1 MATAIASL
9 VLEAWHD
16 LDRVTVDLSREDAER
31 RIGSASPISW
41 TVAHC
46 THMVD
51 SWLNV
56 NFQGAQPHPFVN
68 GDAFRKG
75 AAGDPLDWKD
85 VQLAV
90 EEVRGSARKY
100 LESIGD
106 EQLNQ
111 RFPYTGSIEALRE
124 SGFSPRYAMMRIA
137 AHHYFHIG
145 EIVAAR
151 GSLGHEVG
159 DYPGLMEACV

>member
-1 MATAIASL
+1 MTTALAGL

-16 LDRVTVDLSREDAER
+16 LDRAVAGLSSEDAER

-56 NFQGAQPHPFVN
+56 NFQSAEPHPFIN

-75 AAGDPLDWKD
+75 ATGEALDWRD

-90 EEVRGSARKY
+90 EEVRAPARRY
-100 LESIGD
+100 LESIEE
-106 EQLNQ
+106 EQLDG
-111 RFPYTGSIEALRE
+111 RVAYTGSIEALRE
-124 SGFSPRYAMMRIA
+124 SGFSRRYAMMRIA

-145 EIVAAR
+145 EIASAR
-151 GSLGHEVG
+151 ASLGHDVG
-159 DYPGLMEACV
+159 DYPGVMEACL

>member
-1 MATAIASL
+1 MTTAIAAM
-9 VLEAWHD
+9 VLEAWTD
-16 LDRVTVDLSREDAER
+16 LDQAVADLPPEDAER

-56 NFQGAQPHPFVN
+56 NFQGAEPHPFIN

-75 AAGDPLDWKD
+75 AAGDALDWQD

-90 EEVRGSARKY
+90 EEVRASARQY
-100 LESIGD
+100 LESTAE
-106 EQLNQ
+106 EQLEQ
-111 RFPYTGSIEALRE
+111 RLPYAGSIESLRK

-151 GSLGHEVG
+151 GSLGHEHRLDG
-159 DYPGLMEACV
+159 AHSGRLA

>member
-1 MATAIASL
+1 MTAALAGL
-9 VLEAWHD
+9 VLEAWRD
-16 LDRVTVDLSREDAER
+16 LDRAAADLSPEDAER

-56 NFQGAQPHPFVN
+56 NFQAAEPHPFIN
-68 GDAFRKG
+68 GDVFRKG
-75 AAGDPLDWKD
+75 AAGDALDWQD
-85 VQLAV
+85 VQLSV
-90 EEVRGSARKY
+90 EEVRASARQY
-100 LESIGD
+100 LESTAE
-106 EQLNQ
+106 EQLEQ
-111 RFPYTGSIEALRE
+111 RLPYAGSIESLRE
-124 SGFSPRYAMMRIA
+124 SGFSPRYAMIRIT

-151 GSLGHEVG
+151 SSLGHDIG
-159 DYPGLMEACV
+159 DYTGVMEGCL

>member
-1 MATAIASL
+1 MTTAIAAL
-9 VLEAWHD
+9 VLEAWRD
-16 LDRVTVDLSREDAER
+16 LDRATADLSAEDAER

-56 NFQGAQPHPFVN
+56 NFQAAEPHPFIN
-68 GDAFRKG
+68 GDVFRKG
-75 AAGDPLDWKD
+75 ATGEALDWQD

-90 EEVRGSARKY
+90 DEVRAAARPY
-100 LESIGD
+100 LESI
-106 EQLNQ
+106 EHEALYE
-111 RFPYTGSIEALRE
+111 RVPYTGSIEKLRE

-151 GSLGHEVG
+151 GTLGHDVG
-159 DYPGLMEACV
+159 DYPGTMEAVL

>member
-1 MATAIASL
+1 MTTALAGL
-9 VLEAWHD
+9 VLEAWRD
-16 LDRVTVDLSREDAER
+16 LDRATADLSDVDAER
-31 RIGSASPISW
+31 RMGSASPISW

-56 NFQGAQPHPFVN
+56 NFQAAEPHPFIN

-75 AAGDPLDWKD
+75 AAGEPLDWKD

-90 EEVRGSARKY
+90 EEVRASARQY
-100 LESIGD
+100 LESIAE
-106 EQLNQ
+106 EQLEQ
-111 RFPYTGSIEALRE
+111 RLPYTGSIESLRE
-124 SGFSPRYAMMRIA
+124 AGFSPRYAMMRIA

-145 EIVAAR
+145 EIAAAR
-151 GSLGHEVG
+151 SELGHDIG
-159 DYPGLMEACV
+159 DYPGVMEACL

>member
-1 MATAIASL
+1 MAAAIASL
-9 VLEAWHD
+9 VLEAWRD
-16 LDRVTVDLSREDAER
+16 LDRAVADLSPANAER

-41 TVAHC
+41 TVAHS

-56 NFQGAQPHPFVN
+56 NFQAAEPHPFIN

-75 AAGDPLDWKD
+75 AAGDALDWHD

-90 EEVRGSARKY
+90 EEVRASARPY
-100 LESIGD
+100 LESIGE
-106 EQLNQ
+106 EQLEQ
-111 RFPYTGSIEALRE
+111 RLPYTGSIESLRA

-137 AHHYFHIG
+137 AHHYFHAG

-151 GSLGHEVG
+151 GTLGHDVG
-159 DYPGLMEACV
+159 DYPGVMKACL

>member
-1 MATAIASL
+1 MTTALASL
-9 VLEAWHD
+9 VLEAWRD
-16 LDRVTVDLSREDAER
+16 LDRATADLSPEDAER
-31 RIGSASPISW
+31 RIADASPISW

-56 NFQGAQPHPFVN
+56 NFQSAEPHPFIN

-75 AAGDPLDWKD
+75 AMGEALDWKD

-90 EEVRGSARKY
+90 AEVRASAGQY
-100 LESIGD
+100 LESIGEKQL
-106 EQLNQ
+106 EQRLS
-111 RFPYTGSIEALRE
+111 YTGSIESLRE

-151 GSLGHEVG
+151 GALGHDIG
-159 DYPGLMEACV
+159 DYPGVMEACL